1 MKNTILKGVGVAL
14 ATPFHRN
21 GQIDFSSLTTLVEH
35 AIEGGVDFLVA
46 LGTTAE
52 APTLTDKERLAVV
65 ESIIDA
71 NNGRLPCVLGIGG
84 NNTSMVLEQIKAAS
98 YQGINYLLSIAPYY
112 NKPNQEGLFRHYQM
126 IAENSPVPVIAYNIP
141 SRTGVNMEV
150 STILRLANEVE
161 NLVAIK
167 EASGN
172 LLQIMDVIHNKP
184 ANFKVFSG
192 DDAMTFSILAL
203 GGDGVISTTA
213 NVLPKE
219 MSNMVHAF
227 QNGDIKAARAKHYE
241 LLNMMRL
248 LFAEGSPSGLKA
260 ALEIKNLAKNNLRL
274 PLTKV
279 SKNLYNK
286 MVEQLE
292 LLEAK

>member
-1 MKNTILKGVGVAL
+1 
-14 ATPFHRN
+14 
-21 GQIDFSSLTTLVEH
+21 EH

-219 MSNMVHAF
+219 MSNMVHVF

>member
-1 MKNTILKGVGVAL
+1 
-14 ATPFHRN
+14 
-21 GQIDFSSLTTLVEH
+21 
-35 AIEGGVDFLVA
+35 
-46 LGTTAE
+46 
-52 APTLTDKERLAVV
+52 
-65 ESIIDA
+65 
-71 NNGRLPCVLGIGG
+71 
-84 NNTSMVLEQIKAAS
+84 
-98 YQGINYLLSIAPYY
+98 
-112 NKPNQEGLFRHYQM
+112 
-126 IAENSPVPVIAYNIP
+126 
-141 SRTGVNMEV
+141 
-150 STILRLANEVE
+150 
-161 NLVAIK
+161 
-167 EASGN
+167 
-172 LLQIMDVIHNKP
+172 
-184 ANFKVFSG
+184 
-192 DDAMTFSILAL
+192 ILAL

-219 MSNMVHAF
+219 MSNMVHVF